1 MILSYRGKSIL
12 VSYIEELRCSQHAL
26 KGLKEMWVLVTISK
40 LTRKENKPK
49 PKKNKNSTQLRRKL
63 WMPWTIDI
71 TEGLNKGLWWQEQ
84 SKKVSGMWQMVFK
97 LPVICSLSC
106 KSSIQTLPCLPLHEW
121 TIFPHPTAT
130 LGSVTIGYK
139 SMQVT
144 QHNQPGILHAQVRLF
159 DLLSYYLLPREQYV
173 LDKLQ
178 KLPLISQEL
187 PDPLSHKINREQK
200 QAIKWW
206 R

>member
-1 MILSYRGKSIL
+1 M
-12 VSYIEELRCSQHAL
+12 
-26 KGLKEMWVLVTISK
+26 
-40 LTRKENKPK
+40 
-49 PKKNKNSTQLRRKL
+49 
-63 WMPWTIDI
+63 
-71 TEGLNKGLWWQEQ
+71 
-84 SKKVSGMWQMVFK
+84 
-97 LPVICSLSC
+97 
-106 KSSIQTLPCLPLHEW
+106 
-121 TIFPHPTAT
+121 
-130 LGSVTIGYK
+130 LGSVTVGYK

-144 QHNQPGILHAQVRLF
+144 LHDQPGILDAQVRLF

-200 QAIKWW
+200 QAIEWW